1 MGLSPQGHIKRA
13 NRWKAERSNYD
24 DTADQVA
31 NLVAPRKSVL
41 TERSPGEQDTVQIY
55 DETAVLGS
63 QKCAAG
69 IYAYTIQGNRWFALK
84 PRNKQLQE
92 NDEIKRWF
100 SDVSEKLLSEIMSS
114 NFPRAS
120 YEGLQDWV
128 TMPAMC
134 LYLEEGKESALNFQ
148 AYAFG
153 SYAVANNADGIV
165 DTIYRSFKLT
175 PRQAAQKWGKDKLHE
190 KMREML
196 SDEMKCD
203 TLCEFLHC
211 VYPRDEYDGKKLD
224 ALNMRFASEYIDVKY
239 KHKLSE
245 GGYQEFPYFV
255 CRFNKKAEDVYGHS
269 PAMDLLPAIR
279 GVNKMQQ
286 TMLIAAEK
294 AVNPPWL
301 IPDDGTSSYNFS
313 ARAGSK
319 NYWRV
324 SPVMGNN
331 KPEPV
336 IIQSDLKAGN
346 EMIMRIQQK
355 IENGFMLDLFNAL
368 AQQTENMTAT
378 EVLQRV
384 EEKLNALA
392 PSWGNLESE
401 WLSPMIVRAL
411 GILMRRR
418 AFDAPPQELQVDPNF
433 DITYYGK
440 IALAADML
448 KARAFFQ
455 FSEAVAPLMAANPE
469 FAAAYSDTIN
479 AESSLREIANGMGLS
494 SRFTYSEEV
503 SAERKEAR
511 QAAQAEAA
519 AAQQVEQLASAAG
532 KLPDKVVEEGLQN
545 AAVAA

>member
-1 MGLSPQGHIKRA
+1 MGLSPQAHIKRYA
-13 NRWKAERSNYD
+13 RLKAERSNFD
-24 DTADQVA
+24 ITADDVA
-31 NLVAPRKSVL
+31 AYVAPRKAVV
-41 TERSPGEQDTVQIY
+41 TERSPGEQDTQQIY
-55 DETAVLGS
+55 DETAVLAA

-84 PRNKQLQE
+84 PRNKMLAE
-92 NDEIKRWF
+92 NDAVKRWF
-100 SDVSEKLLSEIMSS
+100 SDVSEVLLGEIMSS
-114 NFPRAS
+114 NFPRSA

-134 LYLEEGKESALNFQ
+134 LYLEEGKDSALNFQ

-153 SYAVANNADGIV
+153 SYAVLNNAEGIV

-175 PRQAAQKWGKDKLHE
+175 PRQAAQKWGVDKLSE

-196 SDEMKCD
+196 DHEEKCD
-203 TLCEFLHC
+203 CLCEFLHC
-211 VYPRDEYDGKKLD
+211 VYPRAEYDGKMKD
-224 ALNMRFASEYIDVKY
+224 ALNMPYASEYIDVKY

-255 CRFNKKAEDVYGHS
+255 CRFTRKSEECYGYS
-269 PAMDLLPAIR
+269 PGMDLLPAIR

-301 IPDDGTSSYNFS
+301 IPDDGVSSYNFS

-324 SPVMGNN
+324 NAVFGNN
-331 KPEPV
+331 KPEPI

-346 EMIMRIQQK
+346 DMILRIQQK
-355 IENGFMLDLFNAL
+355 INDGFMLDLFMAL
-368 AQQTENMTAT
+368 QQQTDQMTAT

-392 PSWGNLESE
+392 PAWGNLESE
-401 WLSPMIVRAL
+401 WLTPMITRAL
-411 GILMRRR
+411 GILFRRR
-418 AFDAPPQELQVDPNF
+418 AFAPPPQELEIDPNF

-448 KARAFFQ
+448 KSRAFFQ
-455 FSEAVAPLMAANPE
+455 FVEAVAPLMSASPE
-469 FAAAYSDTIN
+469 FANAFNDTVN
-479 AESSLREIANGMGLS
+479 APQSFREIAYGMGLS
-494 SRFTYSEEV
+494 SKFTYSEQE
-503 SAERKEAR
+503 SAKRAEAR
-511 QAAQAEAA
+511 AAAQEQAAA
-519 AAQQVEQLASAAG
+519 AAQMEQLASAAG
-532 KLPDKVVEEGLQN
+532 KLPEKVVEQGIESAG
-545 AAVAA
+545 AAA